1 MMESQQPGL
10 PLLNLQPDQQ
20 QNLPGQQLLGQ
31 PGHLLQDQQLYHQ
44 RPVLQVNIESL
55 SGLRPLKS
63 VAFQAINSNYFI
75 SRVL

>member
-20 QNLPGQQLLGQ
+20 QNLPGRQLLGQ
-31 PGHLLQDQQLYHQ
+31 PDHLLQDQQLYHQ

-55 SGLRPLKS
+55 SGLRPL
-63 VAFQAINSNYFI
+63 FQK
-75 SRVL
+75 